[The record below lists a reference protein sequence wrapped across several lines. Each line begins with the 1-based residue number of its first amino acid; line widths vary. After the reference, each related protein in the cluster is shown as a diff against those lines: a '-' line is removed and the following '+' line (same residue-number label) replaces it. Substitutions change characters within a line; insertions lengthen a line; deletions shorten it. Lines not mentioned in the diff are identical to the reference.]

1 MSKLLSIDR
10 HDVQHAWT
18 IYLFIYVFIY
28 FIYLYRGVYAYKCLD
43 CVGHN
48 CVLQEKSITSCFVY
62 V

>member
-28 FIYLYRGVYAYKCLD
+28 FIYIEVYMLIN
-43 CVGHN
+43 V
-48 CVLQEKSITSCFVY
+48 
-62 V
+62 